1 MSAELATIE
10 NAAPVALSLPD
21 IITREGKK
29 TSKRFIEFFAA
40 KHRNQNTRT
49 AYTHAVG
56 LFLDWCEE
64 RGATLQSIEPLHVAA
79 YIEKLTRERAPTTVK
94 QHLAAIRKMF
104 DWMVT
109 GGIIT
114 MNPAASVEG
123 PRYSIRKGKTPVLR
137 VEEMR
142 GFLEKMDVSSVI
154 GLRDRAMIA
163 LMVYSFGRVG
173 AVVKMRVRDYFP
185 KGKRFFIRLH
195 EKGGKYH
202 EVPVHHKAEI
212 FLDEYLHAAGIAGEK
227 NSPLFRSAGGKG
239 RDLTKNAMSRID
251 VWAMVK
257 RRAREA
263 GIREEISPHSFRAT
277 GITAYLE
284 NGGTLEKAQ
293 QIAAHE
299 SASTTKLYD
308 RTSDTISLDEIER
321 IAI

>member
-1 MSAELATIE
+1 MSAEIVTTQ
-10 NAAPVALSLPD
+10 NAAPGALALPS

-29 TSKRFIEFFAA
+29 TAKRFVEFFAA
-40 KHRNQNTRT
+40 NIRNPNTRL
-49 AYTHAVG
+49 AYMRAVAQ
-56 LFLDWCEE
+56 FLDWCEG
-64 RGATLQSIEPLHVAA
+64 RGASFHDIEPLHVAA
-79 YIEKLTRERAPTTVK
+79 YIEKLTKERAPMTVK
-94 QHLAAIRKMF
+94 QHLAAMRMMF

-109 GGIIT
+109 GGVLPV
-114 MNPAASVEG
+114 NPASSVRG
-123 PRYSIRKGKTPVLR
+123 PRYQIKKGKTPVLH

-142 GFLEKMDVSSVI
+142 RFLERMDISTVI
-154 GLRDRAMIA
+154 GLRDRALIG
-163 LMVYSFGRVG
+163 LMVYSFGRVS
-173 AVVKMRVRDYFP
+173 AVVKMSVKDYFP
-185 KGKRFFIRLH
+185 KGKRHFIRLH

-202 EVPVHHKAEI
+202 EVPVHHKAED
-212 FLDEYLHAAGIAGEK
+212 FLDAYIEAAGIADAK
-227 NSPLFRSAGGKG
+227 NTPLFRSAGGRG
-239 RDLTKNAMSRID
+239 RELTKNEMSRFD

-263 GIREEISPHSFRAT
+263 GIQEEISPHSFRAT

-308 RTSDTISLDEIER
+308 RTDDAISLDEIER

>member
-1 MSAELATIE
+1 MAAELIPLKS
-10 NAAPVALSLPD
+10 AAPGELALPG
-21 IITREGKK
+21 IIAREGRKA
-29 TSKRFIEFFAA
+29 SRRFLEFFAA
-40 KHRNQNTRT
+40 RHRNQNTRA
-49 AYTHAVG
+49 AYARAVG
-56 LFLDWCEE
+56 QFLDWCEA
-64 RGATLQSIEPLHVAA
+64 RGASLQSIEPLHVAA
-79 YIEKLTRERAPTTVK
+79 YIEKLTSERAPMTVK
-94 QHLAAIRKMF
+94 LHLAAIRNMF
-104 DWMVT
+104 NWMVT
-109 GGIIT
+109 GGILAV
-114 MNPAASVEG
+114 NPAASVEG
-123 PRYSIRKGKTPVLR
+123 PRYSIKTGKTPVLR

-142 GFLEKMDVSSVI
+142 GFLERMDTSSVI
-154 GLRDRAMIA
+154 GLRDRALIGI
-163 LMVYSFGRVG
+163 MVYSFGRVG

-202 EVPVHHKAEI
+202 EVPVHHKAEA
-212 FLDEYLHAAGIAGEK
+212 FLDAYIDAAGVAGEK

-239 RDLTKNAMSRID
+239 RELTKNAMSRFD

-263 GIREEISPHSFRAT
+263 GIKEEISPHSFRAT

-299 SASTTKLYD
+299 SSQTTKLYD